1 MHLPSLK
8 RHIYE
13 GAIATT
19 AALTMAML
27 SFRKR
32 QSGNMQYWMRARVAA
47 QAFTVGAMCLYYY
60 GTKPSEVEKTRHLD
74 EVSAKREGRENKDKQ
89 EFLTRLKSAEDQWK
103 EDQNGG
109 QQPVAEKAQTTPDVN
124 PAQGQPVQL
133 PPNSGASW
141 WKMGWLGGGSVK
153 QSSNA
158 KDDKST

>member
-1 MHLPSLK
+1 MHLLSLK
-8 RHIYE
+8 QHIYE

-19 AALTMAML
+19 GALTMAIL

-32 QSGNMQYWMRARVAA
+32 QSWNMQYWMRARVAA
-47 QAFTVGAMCLYYY
+47 QAFTVGAMCMYYY
-60 GTKPSEVEKTRHLD
+60 GTKPGEVEKTRHLD
-74 EVSAKREGRENKDKQ
+74 EVSAKREDRESKDRQ

-103 EDQNGG
+103 EDQSGG
-109 QQPVAEKAQTTPDVN
+109 QEPVAERGPATPDVN
-124 PAQGQPVQL
+124 PVQGRSVQ

-141 WKMGWLGGGSVK
+141 WTSWLWGGSVK